1 MIIVLMGYMGSGKS
15 TIGRELASVFGYEF
29 IDLDDFIISNEGMS
43 VNKIF
48 DSKGEIY
55 FRKKEAQYL
64 KEILEERT
72 KIILSL
78 GGGTPCYGKNLDL
91 VLNNK
96 NIESFYLKTTIP
108 ELLKR
113 LRSEK
118 NNRPIIS
125 HLDTDEKLIEF
136 FGKHL
141 FERSPFYSK
150 SDYTVSTDNRST
162 SAIVEEIV
170 LKLI

>member
-1 MIIVLMGYMGSGKS
+1 MVIVLMGYMASGKS
-15 TIGRELASVFGYEF
+15 FIGKVLAKKLNYNF
-29 IDLDDFIISNEGMS
+29 IDLDNYIEEREGKTISE
-43 VNKIF
+43 IF
-48 DSKGEIY
+48 ESSGAIY
-55 FRKKEAQYL
+55 FRKIETKYL
-64 KEILEERT
+64 KGVLDSKANIV
-72 KIILSL
+72 LSL

-113 LRSEK
+113 LKPEK

-125 HLDTDEKLIEF
+125 HLDKDEELIEF

-150 SDYTVSTDNRST
+150 SDYAVSTDNRST

>member
-1 MIIVLMGYMGSGKS
+1 MKECLLI
-15 TIGRELASVFGYEF
+15 
-29 IDLDDFIISNEGMS
+29 
-43 VNKIF
+43 KIF
-48 DSKGEIY
+48 ESKGEIY

-72 KIILSL
+72 KIVLSL

-113 LRSEK
+113 LNPKKIIDLLLVILIKMK
-118 NNRPIIS
+118 N
-125 HLDTDEKLIEF
+125 
-136 FGKHL
+136 
-141 FERSPFYSK
+141 
-150 SDYTVSTDNRST
+150 
-162 SAIVEEIV
+162 
-170 LKLI
+170 